1 MSEIISKIKNLAAEY
16 FEEIQAIRQHI
27 HAHPELSFQEFET
40 SKFVQQ
46 KLSEWKIP
54 FTPNIAKTGIVAIL
68 RSEKNADKKVIAL
81 RSELDALPIQEKNNC
96 SYASQNEGVMHAC
109 GHDVHTAC
117 LLGAAKI
124 LNELRSEWQGTVK
137 LIFQPSEE
145 KEPGGA
151 SVMIAEGVLENPK
164 VEKILALHV
173 HPSMTMGKT
182 GFRSGLYMASADE
195 IYITAK
201 GKGGHGALPQ
211 NCVDTVLMASQI
223 IVSLQQIV
231 SRNAYPIIPTV
242 LSFGKF
248 IANGAT
254 NVIPDEVRM
263 EGTLR
268 TMDEKWRKEI
278 HRRINEIAKGIA
290 QSMGGDVVVEISNG
304 YPCLINDFAVT
315 ELSKKNAQE
324 FLGKENVEELDLRMT
339 AEDFSFFAQKI
350 PACFFRLGTA
360 CKDGSRSSAVH
371 TATFDVDEKALEI
384 GAGLMAYQA
393 MQHLQG

>member
-1 MSEIISKIKNLAAEY
+1 MIQKKIQKLVAEY
-16 FEEIQAIRQHI
+16 FTEIKAIREHI

-46 KLSEWKIP
+46 KLSEWEIP

-68 RSEKNADKKVIAL
+68 KSEKNADKKVIAL
-81 RSELDALPIQEKNNC
+81 RSELDALPIHEKNTC
-96 SYASQNEGVMHAC
+96 SYASQNAGVMHAC

-124 LNELRSEWQGTVK
+124 LNELKDEWEGTIK
-137 LIFQPSEE
+137 FIIQPSEE

-151 SVMIAEGVLENPK
+151 SVMIKEGVLENPK
-164 VEKILALHV
+164 PEMILALHV
-173 HPSMTMGKT
+173 HPSMTVGKT

-195 IYITAK
+195 IYITVK

-211 NCVDTVLMASQI
+211 NCVDTVLLASH
-223 IVSLQQIV
+223 IVVALQQIV

-242 LSFGKF
+242 LSFGKM

-254 NVIPDEVRM
+254 NVIPDEVRI

-268 TMDEKWRKEI
+268 TMDEPWRKVAHQKI
-278 HRRINEIAKGIA
+278 KQIAQGVA
-290 QSMGGDVVVEISNG
+290 QSMGGDALVEISNG
-304 YPCLINDFAVT
+304 YPCLRNDVETT
-315 ELSKKNAQE
+315 EKSRANAKKY
-324 FLGKENVEELDLRMT
+324 LGDDNVEELDLRMT
-339 AEDFSFFAQKI
+339 AEDFSFFAEKI

-360 CKDGSRSSAVH
+360 SADGSNSSAVH

-393 MQHLQG
+393 MQHLVN